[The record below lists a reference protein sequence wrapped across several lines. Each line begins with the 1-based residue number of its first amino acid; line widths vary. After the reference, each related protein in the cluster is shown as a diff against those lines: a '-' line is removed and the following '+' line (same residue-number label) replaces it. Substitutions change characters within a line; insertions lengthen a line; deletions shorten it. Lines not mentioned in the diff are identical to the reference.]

1 MQGMQRQESKNMNVE
16 NKNQKVVFLLNG
28 DRKEIAEENLGHA
41 RMALRAV
48 GLSLRLALEG
58 KNVMNSEGHD
68 IQFMADSLLNEGCF
82 FGISKDGFCHG
93 GALECVS
100 MKVNSAYDKWFR
112 RGSKKTKRYVLDAMK
127 HLLDFAKLAKVD
139 FCYLVLTEAKHK
151 EGKKELEIMAAI

>member
-1 MQGMQRQESKNMNVE
+1 MRQRQESKVMKDE

-28 DRKEIAEENLGHA
+28 DRKKIAEESLGHA

-58 KNVMNSEGHD
+58 KNVTNNGGRNTLYT
-68 IQFMADSLLNEGCF
+68 ADSLLNEGF
-82 FGISKDGFCHG
+82 LFGISKDGFCDG

-100 MKVNSAYDKWFR
+100 ANVNFAYDKWFK
-112 RGSKKTKRYVLDAMK
+112 RGSRKTKRYILDAMK

-139 FCYLVLTEAKHK
+139 FCYLDLTEIKHK
-151 EGKKELEIMAAI
+151 EGEKELEVKAAI